1 MKQELLFVASQ
12 GTLALI
18 VGFGV
23 EAAKR
28 AGMDTKYAFLL
39 SAVLGTI
46 FGLIASL
53 TVTEITLASSVSY
66 MLGGIIAGASASG
79 FYSGGKKMT
88 EKTSNQ

>member
-1 MKQELLFVASQ
+1 MNELLFVASQ

-28 AGMDTKYAFLL
+28 AGMDTKYAFAAAGLGG
-39 SAVLGTI
+39 AVL
-46 FGLIASL
+46 GLIASL

-79 FYSGGKKMT
+79 FYSGGKKMV
-88 EKTSNQ
+88 EKPNNQ